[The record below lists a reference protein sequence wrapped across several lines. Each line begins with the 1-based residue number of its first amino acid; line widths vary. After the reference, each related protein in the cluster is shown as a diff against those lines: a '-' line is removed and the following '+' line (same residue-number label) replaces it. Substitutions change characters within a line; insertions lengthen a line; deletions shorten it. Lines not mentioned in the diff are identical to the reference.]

1 MSGVDHDSG
10 ERAKIS
16 GNMLHEELIKV
27 FECILKVDSISEQDS
42 IATIASWDSL
52 QHIKLILAVE
62 ERFNIRFE
70 AAAIPEITS
79 FKAVFGAV
87 ERLVCPFGHAA

>member
-1 MSGVDHDSG
+1 MDRDSG
-10 ERAKIS
+10 GRAPIS
-16 GNMLHEELIKV
+16 GSIGHEELIQV
-27 FECILKVDSISEQDS
+27 FKNVLKVDSISEQDS

-52 QHIKLILAVE
+52 QHIKLILAIE

-79 FKAVFGAV
+79 FKAILDAV
-87 ERLVCPFGHAA
+87 DRLVCPLGGAV